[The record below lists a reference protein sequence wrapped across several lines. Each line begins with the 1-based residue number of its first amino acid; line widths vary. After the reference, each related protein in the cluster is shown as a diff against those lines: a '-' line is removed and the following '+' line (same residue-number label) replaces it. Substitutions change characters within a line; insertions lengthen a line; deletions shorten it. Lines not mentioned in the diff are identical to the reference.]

1 LPEKEAKGRFEMD
14 KIAVLGAGSWGTAL
28 AMVLNDN
35 GHEVRL
41 WTHLEE
47 HANEINETHRNEAF
61 LKDVVLS
68 DKIKAY
74 VDLKKAIE
82 DVSTILF
89 VLPTEVIRLVAKQ
102 LKEVLTHKVT
112 IAHGTKGLEPETFKR
127 VSEMIEEE
135 LSPEF
140 YDEIVVLSGPSHAEE
155 VSLGHPTT
163 VTATSKSKKAA
174 HHIQELFMNER
185 FRVYSNDD
193 LIGVELGGSLKN
205 IIALGA
211 GISDGLGFGDNA
223 KAALVTRGLAEIA
236 RLGTEM
242 GADPLTFVG
251 LTGIGD
257 LIVTSTSRHSRN
269 WNAGYKIAKGMS
281 LEEVLNEMNMVV
293 EGARTTKAAHQ
304 LSQKKGIAMPITSG
318 IYKIL
323 FEGADPRQIVEQL
336 MTRTKRNEVD
346 EVHDLLKQYYQ
357 Q

>member
-1 LPEKEAKGRFEMD
+1 ME

-47 HANEINETHRNEAF
+47 HANEINETHRNETY
-61 LKDVVLS
+61 LKGVTIPEE
-68 DKIKAY
+68 IKAY
-74 VDLKKAIE
+74 IDLEKSIE
-82 DVSTILF
+82 DVSAIIF
-89 VLPTEVIRLVAKQ
+89 VLPTEVIRIVSKQ
-102 LKEVLTHKVT
+102 LKKVLKHQVT
-112 IAHGTKGLEPETFKR
+112 IAHGTKGIEPDTFKR

-135 LSPEF
+135 LSGEF
-140 YDEIVVLSGPSHAEE
+140 YDQIVVLSGPSHAEE
-155 VSLGHPTT
+155 VSVGHPTT
-163 VTATSKSKKAA
+163 VTASSTSEQAA
-174 HHIQELFMNER
+174 LHIQSLFMNDS
-185 FRVYSNDD
+185 FRVYTNNDV
-193 LIGVELGGSLKN
+193 IGVELGGSLKN

-242 GADPLTFVG
+242 GADPLTFIG

-269 WNAGYKIAKGMS
+269 WNAGYKIAQGQS
-281 LEEVLNEMNMVV
+281 LEQVLADMNMVV
-293 EGARTTKAAHQ
+293 EGVRTAKATYQ
-304 LSQKKGIAMPITSG
+304 LSKEKGITMPLTSG

-323 FEGADPRQIVEQL
+323 FEDANPREIVGEL

-346 EVHDLLKQYYQ
+346 EVHAMLKQYYRE
-357 Q
+357 

>member
-1 LPEKEAKGRFEMD
+1 MD

-68 DKIKAY
+68 EDIKAY

-112 IAHGTKGLEPETFKR
+112 IAHGTKGIEPETFKR

-155 VSLGHPTT
+155 VSR
-163 VTATSKSKKAA
+163 S
-174 HHIQELFMNER
+174 EER
-185 FRVYSNDD
+185 RV
-193 LIGVELGGSLKN
+193 
-205 IIALGA
+205 
-211 GISDGLGFGDNA
+211 
-223 KAALVTRGLAEIA
+223 
-236 RLGTEM
+236 
-242 GADPLTFVG
+242 
-251 LTGIGD
+251 
-257 LIVTSTSRHSRN
+257 
-269 WNAGYKIAKGMS
+269 GM
-281 LEEVLNEMNMVV
+281 E
-293 EGARTTKAAHQ
+293 
-304 LSQKKGIAMPITSG
+304 
-318 IYKIL
+318 
-323 FEGADPRQIVEQL
+323 
-336 MTRTKRNEVD
+336 
-346 EVHDLLKQYYQ
+346 
-357 Q
+357 